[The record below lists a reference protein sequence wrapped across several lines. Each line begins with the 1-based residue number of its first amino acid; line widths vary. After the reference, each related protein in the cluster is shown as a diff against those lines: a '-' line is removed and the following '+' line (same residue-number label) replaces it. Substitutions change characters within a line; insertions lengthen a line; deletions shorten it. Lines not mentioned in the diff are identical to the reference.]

1 MENTMLQQLM
11 TEPGKITFRRV
22 DIPKPGPDQVLVKIK
37 RIGVCGSDIH
47 VFHGTHPYT
56 SYPVTQGHE
65 VSGEIAQLGEYVK
78 DLSVGQKVT
87 IEPQVFCGRCYPCL
101 HGKYNL
107 CEKLKVMGFQTTGT
121 ASEYFAVDASK
132 VTPLPESMSYSEGA
146 MIEPLAVT
154 VHAAR
159 RFPELKGAKA
169 VVLGSGPIG
178 ILLVQSLKALGAA
191 QVLATDI
198 SDARLALAKQLGA
211 DFAVNTAKEDYAAA
225 LSAAFGPDKA
235 DVIYECAGTDVT
247 MDQAIQNARKGSTII
262 LVAVFGKKATVDL
275 AKLNDSELDL
285 NTSMMY
291 RHEDYVDAIRLVGE
305 GRIQLKPLQSAHF
318 AFEDYLDAYRY
329 IDANRERT
337 MKVLIDVDP
346 AEDEAWS

>member
-1 MENTMLQQLM
+1 MKGTMVQQLM
-11 TEPGKITFRRV
+11 TEPKKITFREV
-22 DIPKPGPDQVLVKIK
+22 PVPKAGPDQVLVKIK
-37 RIGVCGSDIH
+37 KIGVCGSDIH
-47 VFHGTHPYT
+47 VYHGTHPYV
-56 SYPVTQGHE
+56 SYPLTQGHE
-65 VSGEIAQLGEYVK
+65 VSGQIVELGECVK
-78 DLSVGQKVT
+78 DLKTGQRVT

-132 VTPLPESMSYSEGA
+132 VTPLPENLTYSEGA

-154 VHAAR
+154 VHAAK
-159 RFPELKGAKA
+159 RFPDVKGAKA
-169 VVLGSGPIG
+169 VVLGCGPIG
-178 ILLVQSLKALGAA
+178 ILLIQSLKALGAA

-198 SDARLALAKQLGA
+198 SSSRLELARRLGA
-211 DFAVNTAKEDYAAA
+211 DFAVNTRENDYAAA
-225 LSAAFGPDKA
+225 LLDAFGPDKA
-235 DVIYECAGTDVT
+235 DVVYECAGSDIT

-262 LVAVFGKKATVDL
+262 LVAVFGKRASVDL

-291 RHEDYVDAIRLVGE
+291 RHEDYVDAIRFVQE
-305 GRIQLKPLQSAHF
+305 GKVQLKPLQSARF
-318 AFEDYLDAYRY
+318 AFEDYQKAYEY
-329 IDANRERT
+329 IDNNREST

-346 AEDEAWS
+346 TEE